1 MSAKVKLGHVAM
13 PAQDPQRLATF
24 YSDLLGLEQH
34 LAGTIS
40 QMGSFV
46 FLRDHAETPLTVGF
60 MTRAEARHVA
70 WEVESIAALR
80 ALYAEAQARSIPM
93 AFAMNHGVTVS
104 IYLND
109 PEGNV
114 FELYWPTGY
123 DVPGVFT
130 RPLDLTLFEQPDDKI
145 LAVVNEQLRGV
156 LAL

>member
-1 MSAKVKLGHVAM
+1 MSAKTKLGHLAI
-13 PAQDPQRLATF
+13 PAEDPQRLATF

-34 LAGTIS
+34 LAGAIP

-80 ALYAEAQARSIPM
+80 ALYAEAQARGIPM

-104 IYLND
+104 IYLRD

-123 DVPGVFT
+123 DVPGVFA
-130 RPLDLTLFEQPDDKI
+130 RPLDLTLFEQPGDKI

-156 LAL
+156 LGL

>member
-1 MSAKVKLGHVAM
+1 MSAKAKLGHLAM

-34 LAGTIS
+34 LAGNIP

-46 FLRDHAETPLTVGF
+46 FLRDHAKTPLTVGF

-80 ALYAEAQARSIPM
+80 VLYAEAKARSIPM
-93 AFAMNHGVTVS
+93 ALAMNHGVTVS
-104 IYLND
+104 IYLSD
-109 PEGNV
+109 PEGNM

-130 RPLDLTLFEQPDDKI
+130 RPLDLALFEQSDDEI
-145 LAVVNEQLRGV
+145 LAVVNEQIRGV